1 MKCLDSVLKSM
12 AKKDGKD
19 GKVKVKEVS
28 RGKKIAMPRK

>member
-1 MKCLDSVLKSM
+1 MKCIDSVLKSM
-12 AKKDGKD
+12 AKKD